1 MQDQGLAVQ
10 AEGSA
15 IQICVATNADTPVI
29 FTGTAPNWLAMI
41 NEIEGK
47 VLIFHAQFSSHV
59 QKWLKD
65 FLNIKIH

>member
-29 FTGTAPNWLAMI
+29 FTGTAPN
-41 NEIEGK
+41 
-47 VLIFHAQFSSHV
+47 
-59 QKWLKD
+59 
-65 FLNIKIH
+65 